1 MEILINTWYNC
12 DIDNSGRF
20 ELCKICRSSDPLA
33 GWHIVT
39 YYDGREITSGD
50 LRECFHWI
58 ERHYSG
64 RRYLDNG
71 KVE

>member
-12 DIDNSGRF
+12 DIDDSGRF
-20 ELCKICRSSDPLA
+20 ELCKICRSYDPLA

-39 YYDGREITSGD
+39 YYDGKEITTGD

-58 ERHYSG
+58 ERHYCG
-64 RRYLDNG
+64 RRYLDHG
-71 KVE
+71 KV